1 MPERNSSLEA
11 GLTGGVQQQRQVPAA
26 AAFALPEPASLG
38 KVAVLLGGRS
48 SEREVSLMSG
58 SGVLQALRSRG
69 VDAHGFDPAG
79 ESLQALQ
86 DGGFDR
92 AFIALHGRYGE
103 DGTIQGALELLGIP
117 YTGSGVMASA
127 ICMDKVRTKQ
137 IWIAQGLPTPKY
149 VAIGGAAQLDATV
162 AALGL
167 PLIVK
172 PPHEGST
179 IGITKV
185 SSADQML
192 EAYAA
197 AARLDREVMAE
208 QFISGRELTVAVLG
222 SDDTAR
228 ALPIVEIRAPQGNYD
243 YQNKYFTDDT
253 EYLCPA
259 PLDAALAAE
268 IARIAVAAYRGV
280 SCEGWGRVD
289 FMLSGDGQP
298 YLLEVNTAPGM
309 TGHSLV
315 PMAARAV
322 GLSYEDLVLVIAAS
336 ASLKVQGSPRGGVS
350 A

>member
-1 MPERNSSLEA
+1 MPERNTPVEA
-11 GLTGGVQQQRQVPAA
+11 GLPGSVNDRREVPAT
-26 AAFALPEPASLG
+26 AAFTLPEPASLG

-86 DGGFDR
+86 DGGFAR

-149 VAIGGAAQLDATV
+149 VAIGSAAQLDATV
-162 AALGL
+162 ASLGL

-222 SDDTAR
+222 SGDEAR

-259 PLDAALAAE
+259 PLDEALAAE
-268 IARIAVAAYRGV
+268 IARVAVAAYRGV

-289 FMLSGDGQP
+289 FMLSQDGKP

-322 GLSYEDLVLVIAAS
+322 GLSYEDLVLVITAS
-336 ASLKVQGSPRGGVS
+336 AALKVQGSPRGGVS